1 VQFEVGMSTV
11 GYILLINPEDFEST
25 LLPGREL
32 FQLNHVR
39 ACSVIPIPCGLDG
52 IGKNCERF

>member
-1 VQFEVGMSTV
+1 VHYVPPTGGSGLQSPARHSS
-11 GYILLINPEDFEST
+11 LLAPSPSVES
-25 LLPGREL
+25 RR
-32 FQLNHVR
+32 R